1 MGGGWQTYRCERC
14 PLTIELGGSTWW
26 DEAGVVYSETVQVAC
41 GVCGTMHRITE
52 ERGECRI
59 TALPGPV
66 RVAHTETLRDVSGEE
81 HQVERWVT
89 EGDWQL
95 VGPFAGGIAA
105 VAELPCSHCGQATG
119 MLTLGNFKLPF
130 HVAMAGGR
138 EQCSV
143 CHGPMDCIGV
153 SDAI

>member
-14 PLTIELGGSTWW
+14 PVTIELGGATWW

-41 GVCGTMHRITE
+41 SVCGTMHRITE
-52 ERGECRI
+52 ERGECRV

-66 RVAHTETLRDVSGEE
+66 RVARTETRRDVSGEE
-81 HQVERWVT
+81 HEVERWVA

-105 VAELPCSHCGQATG
+105 VAELPCSHCGQSAG
-119 MLTLGNFKLPF
+119 MVTLEGFKLPF
-130 HVAMAGGR
+130 DIAMAGGR
-138 EQCSV
+138 EKCSV